1 MTKKRKIL
9 VINPGNMS
17 THIAL
22 FEDDYR
28 IKEEKVEHSKEE
40 LSRFSYKAVDQVGFR
55 INVINLIL
63 KKWKITE
70 LDAVIGR
77 GGLFKPLESGTY
89 EVNDKMVEDIEKGNM
104 SGEHISN
111 IGALLAI
118 DVASRFGVP
127 AYIADPVSVDEFEPL
142 ARVSGIPQIPRDALQ
157 HTLNIKSVMR
167 RYTVE
172 TGKKPEELNLVV
184 AHLGSG
190 ISICPIKKGKIVDA
204 NNAIQEGPFSPQ
216 RSGGLPVNHL
226 IDLCFSGKYT
236 QPEIKKLVVGNGG
249 LTAYL
254 GTGNLKE
261 IVANIEKEN
270 DMNAKFY
277 LEAMAYQIAKEIG
290 AMATVIKGEVEAI
303 IITGNAAYVK
313 MLVDWIKERVK
324 FIAPVLVFAGAD
336 EMYALAE
343 NALRVLTGKE
353 SAKIY

>member
-1 MTKKRKIL
+1 MEKKLKIL

-22 FEDDYR
+22 FENDDIIR
-28 IKEEKVEHSKEE
+28 EEKIEHTKEE
-40 LSRFSYKAVDQVGFR
+40 LSRFSYRAIDQVDFR
-55 INVINLIL
+55 SNVINIVL
-63 KKWKITE
+63 KKWGITD
-70 LDAVIGR
+70 LSAVIGR

-89 EVNDKMVEDIEKGNM
+89 EVNEKMVEDIEKGNM

-111 IGALLAI
+111 IGALLAMG
-118 DVASRFGVP
+118 VAKKFGVP

-157 HTLNIKSVMR
+157 HALNIKSVIR
-167 RYTVE
+167 RFSSE
-172 TGKKPEELNLVV
+172 TGKNPEDINLVV

-190 ISICPIKKGKIVDA
+190 ISVCPIKKGKIVDA

-226 IDLCFSGKYT
+226 VDLCFSGEYT
-236 QPEIKKLVVGNGG
+236 QAEIKKLLVGNGG

-261 IVANIEKEN
+261 IVTRIEKEN
-270 DMNAKFY
+270 DTKAEFY

-290 AMATVIKGEVEAI
+290 AMATVVKGNVEAI
-303 IITGNAAYVK
+303 IITGNAAYVD
-313 MLVDWIKERVK
+313 MLVNLIKERVK
-324 FIAPVLVFAGAD
+324 FVAPVYVFPGSD
-336 EMYALAE
+336 EMQALAE

-353 SAKIY
+353 SPKIY

>member
-1 MTKKRKIL
+1 MGKKLKIL

-22 FEDDYR
+22 FENDNLIR
-28 IKEEKVEHSKEE
+28 EEKVEHSKEE
-40 LSRFSYKAVDQVGFR
+40 LSRFSYRAVDQIDFR
-55 INVINLIL
+55 SNVINVVLN
-63 KKWKITE
+63 KWNITD
-70 LDAVIGR
+70 LSAVIGR

-89 EVNDKMVEDIEKGNM
+89 AVNDKMVEDIEKGNM
-104 SGEHISN
+104 SGEHMSN
-111 IGALLAI
+111 IGALLAMA
-118 DVASRFGVP
+118 VANKFGVP
-127 AYIADPVSVDEFEPL
+127 SYIADPVSVDEFEPL

-157 HTLNIKSVMR
+157 HTLNIKSVIR
-167 RYTVE
+167 RYSSE
-172 TGKKPEELNLVV
+172 TAKKLEELNLIV

-190 ISICPIKKGKIVDA
+190 ISICPIKKGRIVDA

-236 QPEIKKLVVGNGG
+236 QPEIKKLVTGKGG

-261 IVANIEKEN
+261 IVASIEKEN
-270 DMNAKFY
+270 DTISKFY

-290 AMATVIKGEVEAI
+290 AMATVIKGDVEAI

-313 MLVDWIKERVK
+313 LLVDWIKERVK
-324 FIAPVLVFAGAD
+324 FIAPVFVFAGAD
-336 EMYALAE
+336 EMRALAE
-343 NALRVLTGKE
+343 NTLRVLTGKE